1 MNKNGIQDAHVPI
14 IVEPI
19 NDPPFIRVPEYVI
32 LEKGSEQYSQIVG
45 KQDSFEFSVE
55 DPDLFNFPG
64 MVLSWFIYFYQKKVE
79 LVYFIHGEG
88 SRLSPIKWLHYT

>member
-1 MNKNGIQDAHVPI
+1 MNKNGIHDARVPI

-19 NDPPFIRVPEYVI
+19 NDSPSIRVPEYVI

-55 DPDLFNFPG
+55 DPDLLNFPG
-64 MVLSWFIYFYQKKVE
+64 MVLSRSIYFYQKKIKE
-79 LVYFIHGEG
+79 FISLEFIFSGCLLFCILV
-88 SRLSPIKWLHYT
+88 